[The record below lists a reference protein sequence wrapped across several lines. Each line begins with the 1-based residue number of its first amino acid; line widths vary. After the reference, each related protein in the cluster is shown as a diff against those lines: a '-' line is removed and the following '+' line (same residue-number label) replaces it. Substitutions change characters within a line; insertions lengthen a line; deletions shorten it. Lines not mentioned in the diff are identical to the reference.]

1 MVVVILIL
9 IFIVVSPFIT
19 TLFLS
24 FIRLLVFYN
33 NRNGLIP
40 GGEGNEDLLYSLYV
54 ALPTNLLI
62 MRRAYGRG
70 ALAVERRC
78 GVESVRIGS

>member
-1 MVVVILIL
+1 M
-9 IFIVVSPFIT
+9 
-19 TLFLS
+19 
-24 FIRLLVFYN
+24 
-33 NRNGLIP
+33 
-40 GGEGNEDLLYSLYV
+40 GNEDLLYSLYV

-78 GVESVRIGS
+78 GVENSWSSSIGEPTWQ